1 MATAMMA
8 EAVMAEAMMAEAMM
22 AKAMVVNMDHFFGA
36 RGPAFRGFESF
47 RDRETATHVADQTLF
62 VKLTKY
68 VTHTD

>member
-8 EAVMAEAMMAEAMM
+8 EAVMAEAMMTEAM
-22 AKAMVVNMDHFFGA
+22 VINMDHFFGA
-36 RGPAFRGFESF
+36 RGPAFRGFEPF
-47 RDRETATHVADQTLF
+47 RDREAAPHVADQTLF